1 LTVFVARLFVGP
13 VFFCT
18 TTLIVVT
25 LIAGGGFVVVEMLVV
40 LAAFDTAVVVVVGEA
55 VDDVDDVDDVAVDP
69 MLLDVVATVA
79 KGATEAFVVDVA
91 VAGEITGG
99 ARITGAEVEDVTIG
113 ANVNGAVVVGVG
125 ATAGAIRTPPPA
137 LPPVLP
143 PEPRAVGS

>member
-55 VDDVDDVDDVAVDP
+55 VDDVDDVAVDP